1 VYILRLGPP
10 DRRCELGQVSLGSAV
25 SSDIN
30 VELYPFIFRV
40 GPAVANK
47 SPVDES
53 SSLTGQRAG
62 PGCMAVDWYLNLTPK
77 FVGQDSY
84 LKDRLGAEPGWR
96 VSHVCCPTVSSS
108 YV

>member
-1 VYILRLGPP
+1 MYILNLGPP
-10 DRRCELGQVSLGSAV
+10 NGRCELRQVSLGSAV

-30 VELYPFIFRV
+30 IELYLFIFRV

-53 SSLTGQRAG
+53 SSLRGQRAG
-62 PGCMAVDWYLNLTPK
+62 PGCMSIDWYLNPTPK

-84 LKDRLGAEPGWR
+84 LRERLGTEPGWQ

-108 YV
+108 CV